1 VAAVVILLG
10 FWLPGALYQLVQ
22 QSARI
27 IGGES

>member
-1 VAAVVILLG
+1 VAVVVILLG
-10 FWLPGALYQLVQ
+10 FWLLCPLYQLIQ